1 MRLTLL
7 SLFLIFSYSQAFAEL
22 SYVEMTCVEFEHIK
36 ETLDYTSDEDLD
48 SDKMPDEGS
57 SAEAVAIIEG
67 YADEETRVEREEKV
81 LFLVDSSYGK
91 YGGCPTKVFENNTGY
106 FESFGDFSTLNM
118 NKKKSG
124 LSFCQYESGGEDYDF
139 GYVCHRKIEN
149 DPDGILRALLNHIQK
164 NKRSNNS
171 SEVVEGEHDEALND
185 GDSSTLILNSSNA
198 LYE

>member
-118 NKKKSG
+118 NKNNHLEPLPIRFKV
-124 LSFCQYESGGEDYDF
+124 FEEPF
-139 GYVCHRKIEN
+139 
-149 DPDGILRALLNHIQK
+149 LNKPCVPFMYNQK
-164 NKRSNNS
+164 NHTGKDKN
-171 SEVVEGEHDEALND
+171 
-185 GDSSTLILNSSNA
+185 
-198 LYE
+198 YP